1 MSIVLYT
8 WKCSFLKAHLE
19 SQTPLNAVYQNYNP
33 LKSKIDNSGEINDDS
48 SISDYEFLSSSDEIE
63 VATPNEPLSKSQ
75 VAIQETIDR
84 LHRLATIIRRSGKK
98 HRQLRIERYLDK
110 EKNREVYDRIKM
122 LVFEK
127 VDFSFPKASLALK
140 ERMAESVAKR
150 RSRFSYIEKHQQ
162 KIAAPNHPLLAP
174 QPPVVYKEAS
184 TLPQFVD
191 QGIKQPPGGAST
203 ILSATED
210 TKLDQKQLRA
220 VKEDHPES
228 VASAYISQSGFPD
241 PPKLRSIDTTFHCPY
256 CCLECPIK
264 EAHGEFW
271 K

>member
-1 MSIVLYT
+1 MSIVLCT
-8 WKCSFLKAHLE
+8 WKCSVLSAHPE
-19 SQTPLNAVYQNYNP
+19 SQTPLNAVYQNYKP
-33 LKSKIDNSGEINDDS
+33 LRSEIDNPGEINDDS

-63 VATPNEPLSKSQ
+63 GAAPVEPLSKSQ

-110 EKNREVYDRIKM
+110 EKNREVHDRIKM

-127 VDFSFPKASLALK
+127 VDHSFPKASLALK

-162 KIAAPNHPLLAP
+162 KIESPNHPLPAP
-174 QPPVVYKEAS
+174 EPPVIYEEAS
-184 TLPQFVD
+184 TLPQFLD
-191 QGIKQPPGGAST
+191 QDIKVSTSHKQPPVGAST

-210 TKLDQKQLRA
+210 TKLDRKYIRA
-220 VKEDHPES
+220 IKEDRPES
-228 VASAYISQSGFPD
+228 VASAYISQSGSF
-241 PPKLRSIDTTFHCPY
+241 LVLISLFTALIV
-256 CCLECPIK
+256 
-264 EAHGEFW
+264 A
-271 K
+271 